1 MQDWLSLLVWSLMK
15 FPQLC
20 HQMKDTIMVGQHM
33 TGSDHM
39 KMQETD
45 LDVILTLLQQPIP
58 QKTIGSQEHPSVKQ
72 L

>member
-45 LDVILTLLQQPIP
+45 LDVILTL
-58 QKTIGSQEHPSVKQ
+58 S
-72 L
+72 